1 MKTFLTKTI
10 ASVLTVLI
18 LPTIG
23 RQARRRNDFLSRAFS
38 SRGREGAVSGEF
50 IGLMPIF
57 LGAWFLLMITGCREK
72 AKPPPL
78 PPTEVS
84 VIAAASEPVNR
95 TTELPGR
102 ISPMREAQVRARA
115 TGILLKRL
123 FEEGSNVKEGQVLF
137 EIDPLP
143 LQAILSSAKA
153 AVARADAALK
163 ESQATI
169 NRYKELVK
177 INAISKQVYD
187 QAVATL
193 SQNEAE
199 ELAVKAAVQ
208 IAELNLGYAQV
219 TAPISG
225 RIGKALVTEGALVS
239 ATEATQLAVIRQ
251 LDPVYFDF
259 TQSSTEVLRLK
270 RALENGT
277 LQSVAPG
284 QARVTL
290 LLEDGTVYRHEG
302 KFLFSDISVDPT
314 TGMIPLRA
322 EVPNPEN
329 LLMAGM
335 FARAQLVEAVNTN
348 AITVPQ
354 RTVTRGA
361 NGKFTVLVVN
371 NENKVELRA
380 IEVERIVGTKVVV
393 ATGLK
398 AGELVMVEGSQ
409 KAPPGSAVKTVP
421 FANASPA
428 ASQAKSN

>member
-1 MKTFLTKTI
+1 
-10 ASVLTVLI
+10 
-18 LPTIG
+18 
-23 RQARRRNDFLSRAFS
+23 
-38 SRGREGAVSGEF
+38 
-50 IGLMPIF
+50 
-57 LGAWFLLMITGCREK
+57 
-72 AKPPPL
+72 
-78 PPTEVS
+78 
-84 VIAAASEPVNR
+84 
-95 TTELPGR
+95 
-102 ISPMREAQVRARA
+102 MREAQVRARA